1 MTFNISET
9 QATEMKNSIDKLL
22 PVVNL
27 YLNAVINNTI
37 PVNII
42 NVLGINVNTIEDLLN
57 SLKSIFEILK
67 SGLEEN

>member
-1 MTFNISET
+1 MTFTISET